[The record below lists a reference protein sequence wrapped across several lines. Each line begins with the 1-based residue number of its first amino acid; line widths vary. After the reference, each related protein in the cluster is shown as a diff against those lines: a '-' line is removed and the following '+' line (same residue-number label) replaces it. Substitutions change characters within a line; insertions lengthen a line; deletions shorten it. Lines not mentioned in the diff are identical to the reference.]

1 VKDQKGKF
9 EVADGGTLFLD
20 EIGELPLS
28 TQAKLLL
35 VIESGM
41 IDRVGSE
48 TSRHVDVRIIA
59 ATNRRLGEEIGA
71 KRFRE
76 DLFYRLNTAE
86 VRLPPLRERRSDVPR
101 IAARMLDGINRN
113 SRIQRQ
119 FSPEALSRLQNYDWP
134 GNVRDLHTVVRR
146 AVMFSA
152 GKTILGSEDI
162 QFDDT
167 LRLDSHAHLPEPH
180 EGFDLKRYQA
190 EVRSRLIKKALEM
203 ACNNQTQAARL
214 LAISPQAI
222 SNFLN
227 EQSDEPS
234 AS

>member
-9 EVADGGTLFLD
+9 EIADGGTLFLD

-35 VIESGM
+35 VIENGM
-41 IDRVGSE
+41 MDRIGSE
-48 TSRHVDVRIIA
+48 TPKHVDVRIVA
-59 ATNRRLGEEIGA
+59 ATNRRLGEEIVA

-113 SRIQRQ
+113 SRLQRQ
-119 FSPEALSRLQNYDWP
+119 FSPDALGRLQNYDWP

-146 AVMFSA
+146 AVMFSG
-152 GKTILGSEDI
+152 GKAILGAEDI

-167 LRLDSHAHLPEPH
+167 LRLDSFAHLPEPH

-190 EVRSRLIKKALEM
+190 EVRSRLIKKALQM
-203 ACNNQTQAARL
+203 TGNNQTQAARL
-214 LAISPQAI
+214 LTISPQAV
-222 SNFLN
+222 SNYLN
-227 EQSDEPS
+227 EQDEES
-234 AS
+234 ATN